1 MASLDSSSY
10 RRQDLLPHAP
20 NSSAVPLPRRATV
33 SSPAPSFTYTN
44 TFESHRPHSRTER
57 YGFDRPYPYRRSTI
71 SGHAQGHDVNDAPQ
85 LTARADDTM
94 MWSDSASSSPI
105 MSNTVVLQDDSP
117 APSSSCA
124 SPKLTHPTFAYDHMG
139 FHHPIQSPIGSSFS
153 LCATPEF
160 PNNMDH
166 PRTMPPAPLLS
177 HNFRPSTGQSATA
190 STTPALSPAASSTSF
205 ALDSTV
211 EPSNP
216 ASPRHSEHAGHTL
229 GHEEVD
235 SELIRLRQRV
245 RDLEFINDLVRLR
258 VAELESDSKSRV
270 HADLGLGL
278 ELTTHSEASGSN
290 TSYPSSSSTPT
301 TGPDAFSFLN
311 QSLGPPPADWGN
323 RTSARL
329 RRFCALNR
337 AGNALC
343 AWHDSRRERR
353 AHPPRMAPPNTLNCG
368 CTYAEALF
376 EESLARNGV
385 GAFYPGES
393 VRMDPA
399 LRNPLLKLLQDSTRM
414 AISRGQLMED
424 GRMVKLRTFGS
435 RRRRD
440 RDGLP
445 AGSVEY
451 TLTMGSIEAG
461 DLRIAC
467 DPRSSSLS
475 YSLFLSTLCFRCR

>member
-1 MASLDSSSY
+1 MSPRILDRLCLQLTSY
-10 RRQDLLPHAP
+10 LK
-20 NSSAVPLPRRATV
+20 
-33 SSPAPSFTYTN
+33 
-44 TFESHRPHSRTER
+44 
-57 YGFDRPYPYRRSTI
+57 
-71 SGHAQGHDVNDAPQ
+71 
-85 LTARADDTM
+85 TARADDSM

-105 MSNTVVLQDDSP
+105 MSNTVVLQGDSP

-124 SPKLTHPTFAYDHMG
+124 SPKLTHPAFGYEHMN
-139 FHHPIQSPIGSSFS
+139 FHHTIQSPINSAFS

-160 PNNMDH
+160 PNNMDQ

-177 HNFRPSTGQSATA
+177 HSFHSTVRPSACPSATA

-205 ALDSTV
+205 VLDSTV
-211 EPSNP
+211 DPSNP
-216 ASPRHSEHAGHTL
+216 ASPRHSEQSVHAL
-229 GHEEVD
+229 GREEADTEV
-235 SELIRLRQRV
+235 SRLRQRV

-258 VAELESDSKSRV
+258 VAELESDSKTRV

-278 ELTTHSEASGSN
+278 DLPTHSEASASV
-290 TSYPSSSSTPT
+290 TSYSSSSSVPT
-301 TGPDAFSFLN
+301 NGSGAFSFLN
-311 QSLGPPPADWGN
+311 QNLGPPPADWNN

-399 LRNPLLKLLQDSTRM
+399 LRNPLLKLLQERCVFFGLFSFRPW
-414 AISRGQLMED
+414 RLMRAWCRYHYQD
-424 GRMVKLRTFGS
+424 GDFERTTDGGWKDGEAAHNWEQKAAGSGRSS
-435 RRRRD
+435 RRER
-440 RDGLP
+440 
-445 AGSVEY
+445 
-451 TLTMGSIEAG
+451 
-461 DLRIAC
+461 
-467 DPRSSSLS
+467 
-475 YSLFLSTLCFRCR
+475 